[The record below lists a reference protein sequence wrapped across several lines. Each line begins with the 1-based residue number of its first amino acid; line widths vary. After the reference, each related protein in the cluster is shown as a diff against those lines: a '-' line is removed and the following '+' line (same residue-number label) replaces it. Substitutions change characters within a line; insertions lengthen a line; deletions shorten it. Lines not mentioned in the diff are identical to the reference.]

1 MRLIGKTEVMS
12 KVPLYGGGSVGV
24 NWEGGRRGPAREG
37 PAWAKAWRRRSVRKL
52 RSSADVP
59 VENGGR

>member
-1 MRLIGKTEVMS
+1 MS

-24 NWEGGRRGPAREG
+24 NCEGGWRGPAREG